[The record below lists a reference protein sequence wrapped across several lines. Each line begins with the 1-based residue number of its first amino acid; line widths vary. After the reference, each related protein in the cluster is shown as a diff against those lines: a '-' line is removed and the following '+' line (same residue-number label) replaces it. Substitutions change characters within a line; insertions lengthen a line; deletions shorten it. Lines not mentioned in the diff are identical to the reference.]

1 MPVRT
6 YSSLLTLFVASACTA
21 PSAEL
26 PPVDRLHSVLRGAVK
41 GGPGT
46 IVSLDTV
53 IAGDWEVLYVFSPY
67 TGSSHIREC
76 VGARVP
82 TRGIEANDGITL
94 LVLAPTKGA
103 AHSIAIPR
111 DVSFARSDQSS
122 LPPRLRI
129 VRGSGTTPA
138 VLGAFHPSPR
148 TNAELLG
155 HGAAQQRGC
164 PRRIRVR
171 YALAV

>member
-6 YSSLLTLFVASACTA
+6 YLTLLTLVAAACTA
-21 PSAEL
+21 PSAEF
-26 PPVDRLHSVLRGAVK
+26 PPVARLHNVLVDAVK

-53 IAGDWEVLYVFSPY
+53 IAGDWEALYVFSPY

-103 AHSIAIPR
+103 PLSIAIPG
-111 DVSFARSDQSS
+111 DVSFAPEATSRAYT
-122 LPPRLRI
+122 
-129 VRGSGTTPA
+129 RGSVSFVVQEPRPQSWGHFIPASGSTRSCWDTAWRSNLSSGEHRGEMAPA
-138 VLGAFHPSPR
+138 V
-148 TNAELLG
+148 
-155 HGAAQQRGC
+155 
-164 PRRIRVR
+164 
-171 YALAV
+171 